1 MKVDSGIS
9 IEQEFHSTNG
19 LAEIAREV
27 ENFGFDGLSVSEMA
41 HDPFLALAICA
52 HETQSVELISAI
64 AVALGRSPMAT
75 AIIGHDLNAMSGGR
89 FILGLGSQ
97 IKPHITK
104 RYSMPWHGPA
114 AQMRE
119 YIEALHA
126 IWDNWYLEKPLNYQG
141 QFYTHKIMTPEFMP
155 TNIEQGRPK
164 VVLAAV
170 GPLMQKCAAEV
181 ADGVIMHAFCTEKH
195 LREVLVPKIQK
206 SLVAVGRKQQGFEIH
221 CPVFQVTGMN
231 EEEYEKSKEAI
242 KYRIGF
248 YASTPAYRG
257 VLETHGWGDLQPVLH
272 KLTREN
278 RWDKLTENISD
289 EVLDAFAVVG
299 EPLEI
304 AEKLKQRYGDL
315 ADRTSLGKDL
325 PAEVVA
331 KQLEILRGN

>member
-1 MKVDSGIS
+1 MKIDCGIAL
-9 IEQEFHSTNG
+9 EHEFHSTAA
-19 LAEIAREV
+19 LAEAAQEM
-27 ENFGFDGLSVSEMA
+27 EGLGFDGVAVSEMA
-41 HDPFLALAICA
+41 HDPFLALGICA
-52 HETQSVELISAI
+52 HETSSVELISSI

-75 AIIGHDLNAMSGGR
+75 AILGHDLNAMSQGR

-119 YIEALHA
+119 YIQALHA
-126 IWDNWYLEKPLNYQG
+126 IWDAWYLDKPLDYQG
-141 QFYTHKIMTPEFMP
+141 EFYTHKIMTPEFTP
-155 TNIEQGRPK
+155 TNIECGRPK

-170 GPLMQKCAAEV
+170 GPLMQKCAAQV
-181 ADGVIMHAFCTEKH
+181 ADGVIMHAFCTDKH
-195 LREVLVPKIQK
+195 LREVLLPKIK
-206 SLVAVGRKQQGFEIH
+206 EGLAEAGRREGEFEVH
-221 CPVFQVTGMN
+221 CPVFKVTGLN
-231 EEEYEKSKEAI
+231 EEDFEKSKEAI

-278 RWDKLTENISD
+278 KWDQLTNHISD

-299 EPLEI
+299 EPLEV
-304 AEKLKQRYGDL
+304 AEKLKQRYGGL
-315 ADRTSLGKDL
+315 VDRTTLSRDL
-325 PAEVVA
+325 PPDMIA
-331 KQLEILRGN
+331 KQLEILRS